1 VKVNDENSR
10 IRIRA
15 HTKTSWIS
23 NTALFPLGV
32 LFTFLVNSCYLMS
45 TAPSNEFL
53 PESARCHTMDI
64 VSRLTSIACSPYR
77 LQIKK
82 KYPRESE
89 RSRRKVAFVVAI
101 I

>member
-1 VKVNDENSR
+1 M
-10 IRIRA
+10 
-15 HTKTSWIS
+15 SWIR

-32 LFTFLVNSCYLMS
+32 LFTILANSCYLMS

-64 VSRLTSIACSPYR
+64 VSRLTSMACSPSR

-82 KYPRESE
+82 TEENR
-89 RSRRKVAFVVAI
+89 
-101 I
+101 